1 MLLDK
6 TLVSSLNFKDIK
18 AVNPKI
24 NQPGIFIERTDA
36 DAETPILW
44 PPDEKNSL
52 IGKVS
57 DAGKD

>member
-24 NQPGIFIERTDA
+24 NQPGIFIGMTVV

-44 PPDEKNSL
+44 RPIAKC
-52 IGKVS
+52 
-57 DAGKD
+57 